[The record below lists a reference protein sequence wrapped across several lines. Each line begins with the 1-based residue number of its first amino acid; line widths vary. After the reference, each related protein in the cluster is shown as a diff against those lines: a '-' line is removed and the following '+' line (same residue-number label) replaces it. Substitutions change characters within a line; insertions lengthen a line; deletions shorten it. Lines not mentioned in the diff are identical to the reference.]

1 MRRRDFVAGSAG
13 LLTALGGR
21 AFAQPAGSDAD
32 IERAIATMRESDT
45 HTQSLDLET
54 SAAQAW
60 LYGIMLIENART
72 RAASLRVTPA
82 NTLRHARMLTTPA
95 SQGVTTPNN
104 DTLYSTAW
112 LDLTGGIVTLEV
124 PRTGD
129 RYISYHFMDMYGNS
143 FAIRGTRE
151 DKGEAKSFRIIG
163 PGGSRNGG
171 DVIQSP
177 TPWVWLLVRTLVDDA
192 ADLPAAHA
200 VQDAIK
206 LSGPPGP
213 ARPAPPE
220 YATRDA
226 PWDQF
231 FTSLQKLIVE
241 NPPPRADDSFF
252 PSIAALGLGRNGGFD
267 AAKLAGSERVIQS
280 GIDNAKAAASA
291 QGAWGPVRGGWSYP
305 QSNNGDFGTDYLF
318 RARIAIGGL
327 AALKPVEAM
336 YMRPIGPGGQAV
348 LDSSKP
354 WILRFTRE
362 QLPPVNSFWS
372 LTSYAQTPAGQFFFF
387 PNPINRYAIGD
398 RTKGLRYG
406 TDGSLEIVISRT
418 NPGGTRAAN
427 WLPAPPMAPLGLFF
441 RAYLPK
447 PELLDGRYSLP
458 ALVQG

>member
-1 MRRRDFVAGSAG
+1 MRRRDFIAGGTGLAAALSA
-13 LLTALGGR
+13 R
-21 AFAQPAGSDAD
+21 AFAQPQPSEAEAAA
-32 IERAIATMRESDT
+32 AIQAMREGDT
-45 HTQSLDLET
+45 HVAGLDLET

-72 RAASLRVTPA
+72 RAASLRITPP
-82 NTLRHARMLTTPA
+82 NTLRHARVLTTPA

-124 PRTGD
+124 PRTGA

-151 DKGEAKSFRIIG
+151 DKGEAKVFRIIG
-163 PGGSRNGG
+163 PGGSANGG

-192 ADLPAAHA
+192 ADLPAANA

-206 LSGPPGP
+206 LYGSPGP
-213 ARPAPPE
+213 ARPLPPE

-226 PWDQF
+226 PWDQY
-231 FTSLQKLIVE
+231 FTSVQRLIVE
-241 NPPPRADDSFF
+241 NPPPAVDAPFF
-252 PSIAALGLGRNGGFD
+252 PQIASLGIGPRGGFD
-267 AAKLAGSERVIQS
+267 AAQHAGRERVIQE
-280 GIDNAKAAASA
+280 GISIARGAATQ
-291 QGAWGPVRGGWSYP
+291 QGAWGPIRGGWSYP
-305 QSNNGDFGTDYLF
+305 QTNLGDFGTDYLY
-318 RARIAIGGL
+318 RAKIAIGGL

-336 YMRPIGPGGQAV
+336 YMRPNGPGGSAV
-348 LDSSKP
+348 LDSSKT
-354 WILRFTRE
+354 WLLRFAPG

-372 LTSYAQTPAGQFFFF
+372 MSAYAQTPAGQFFFF
-387 PNPINRYAIGD
+387 PNAINRYAIGD
-398 RTKGLRYG
+398 RTKNLRYG
-406 TDGSLEIVISRT
+406 PDGSLEIVISRT
-418 NPGGTRAAN
+418 NPGGQRAAN
-427 WLPAPPMAPLGLFF
+427 WLPAPPQAPLALFF

-447 PELLDGRYSLP
+447 PELMNGTYQLP